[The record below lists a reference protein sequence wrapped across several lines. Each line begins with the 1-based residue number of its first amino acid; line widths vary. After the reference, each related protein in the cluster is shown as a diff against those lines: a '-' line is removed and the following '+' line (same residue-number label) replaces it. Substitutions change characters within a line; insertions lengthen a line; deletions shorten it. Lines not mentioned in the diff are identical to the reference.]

1 MGGWGWGGRGRR
13 AGRAPGDGASNRRFR
28 SGPGQQGAGGRTPS
42 VPQPPIGRPLLRFR
56 LRPVSRRR
64 DRSAELPGSGRHFFF
79 WGGGGGVRKP
89 AFSRPSCSRPLRLVR
104 LRPVPATVQARA
116 FRQGP
121 TGRRPWASPC
131 YSAGEEGVA
140 GAGRCPA
147 DTDAPPR
154 PPPAPRAGTAALTE
168 DADEA
173 TSAPSRAGWRRPW
186 AGPTRN
192 PPSSEPAVST
202 QKCAEGDQAGIRW
215 RL

>member
-1 MGGWGWGGRGRR
+1 MGGV
-13 AGRAPGDGASNRRFR
+13 GAA
-28 SGPGQQGAGGRTPS
+28 GAGGQVGPRATGLRIVDS
-42 VPQPPIGRPLLRFR
+42 VPAPANRGRGDAPLPFPSL
-56 LRPVSRRR
+56 P
-64 DRSAELPGSGRHFFF
+64 SAGLSSGSGSGPFRDGGIGARSSRGRADIFFF
-79 WGGGGGVRKP
+79 GGGGGCVRKP